1 MKLERQLNID
11 NVPYHVIDDRVVLDI
26 DSPGRAQFLIDAGD
40 KPVTARQVV
49 SFTLG
54 YARQDTM
61 RRLFYGYVET
71 VNTIDRRQQ
80 LFCRELSAVLYAP
93 LPLDLRHVTMRE
105 VIDAIQSKTG
115 LDFAVGEGAYS
126 RKKVANFY
134 NLGNGYQ
141 AMQSMVRVF
150 GIERYIWQQQG
161 HGVIYAGSWDD
172 SRWADKAADL
182 PGNLLSEHL
191 SNNSARLVAV
201 PSLRP
206 GTQLNG
212 NIVSQV
218 DFSGNGMVI
227 AWKKL

>member
-11 NVPYHVIDDRVVLDI
+11 NVPYQVINDRVVLDI

-40 KPVTARQVV
+40 KPVKEKQVV

-54 YARQDTM
+54 YATQDTM
-61 RRLFYGYVET
+61 RRLFFGYVET

-80 LFCRELSAVLYAP
+80 LFCRELSAVLNTP
-93 LPLDLRHVTMRE
+93 LRLDLRHVTMRD

-126 RKKVANFY
+126 SKKVANFY
-134 NLGNGYQ
+134 SIGNGYQ
-141 AMQSMVRVF
+141 AMQSMARVF
-150 GIERYIWQQQG
+150 GIKRYIWQQQG

-172 SRWADKAADL
+172 SRWADKAAEL
-182 PGNLLSEHL
+182 PSNLLSEHL

-201 PSLRP
+201 PALRP
-206 GTQLNG
+206 GPKLNG

-218 DFSGNGMVI
+218 DFSGNSMVI
-227 AWKKL
+227 VWKEL